1 MKNILNKLSNVII
14 TIVVALIVYCI
25 CVPSPAHATTC
36 KDAVRVNT
44 YSYNNNFVE
53 CFSDGSRIV
62 TYNNEHVIE
71 KYDSN
76 NNVVYSYSIK
86 ADDIRVIDEYYKQ
99 DGSKLILLSNSSF
112 GYIDTTAY
120 KYEFTPVELGDWSIS
135 FKSEKELREYIRSY
149 SQFHKTRIEADKKIK
164 EFKEVTTLALEGGEK
179 IVIYNDGS
187 KIKKENNKYTFIP
200 CLAYNNKG
208 IEFNNIEDC
217 SKCIDSYKTIKE
229 NGSY

>member
-1 MKNILNKLSNVII
+1 MKNILNKLSNIVI

-25 CVPSPAHATTC
+25 WVPSPAHATTC
-36 KDAVRVNT
+36 KEAVRVDT

-53 CFSDGSRIV
+53 VFNDCSRIV
-62 TYNNEHVIE
+62 TYNDENVIE

-76 NNVVYSYSIK
+76 NNVVFSYNTK
-86 ADDIRVIDEYYKQ
+86 ADNIKVIDEYYKQ
-99 DGSKLILLSNSSF
+99 DGSKLILLSNTSF
-112 GYIDTTAY
+112 GYIDTTAN

-135 FKSEKELREYIRSY
+135 FKSEKELREYIISY

-164 EFKEVTTLALEGGEK
+164 DFKQVTTLDLDGK
-179 IVIYNDGS
+179 QIIIYNDGS
-187 KIKKENNKYTFIP
+187 KLEKENNKYIFIP
-200 CLAYNNKG
+200 CLAYDNKG

-217 SKCIDSYKTIKE
+217 SKCIDAYKAIKK